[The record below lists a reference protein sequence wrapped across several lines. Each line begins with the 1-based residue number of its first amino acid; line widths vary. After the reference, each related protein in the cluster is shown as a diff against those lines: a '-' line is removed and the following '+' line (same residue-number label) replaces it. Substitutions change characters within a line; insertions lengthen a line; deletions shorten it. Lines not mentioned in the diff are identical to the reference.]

1 MDKPSNDKPQIV
13 IFRPR
18 SERVRR
24 CACGA
29 PVIPG
34 DWSCYSCAAS

>member
-1 MDKPSNDKPQIV
+1 MVKGIT
-13 IFRPR
+13 RPPFSLVSAR
-18 SERVRR
+18 KGGVRR
-24 CACGA
+24 CACGH